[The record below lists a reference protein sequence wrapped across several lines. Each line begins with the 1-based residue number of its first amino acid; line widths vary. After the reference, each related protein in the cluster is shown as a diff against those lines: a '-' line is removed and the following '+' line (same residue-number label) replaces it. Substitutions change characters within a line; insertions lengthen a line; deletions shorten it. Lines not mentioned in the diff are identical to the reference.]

1 MSEYSCKDWHLIT
14 VSHYF
19 SSFLKSSVDQVLTF
33 RFLADQHLLFELGP
47 EAQGWGRRVRNSV
60 KGIFAVG

>member
-1 MSEYSCKDWHLIT
+1 MDR
-14 VSHYF
+14 
-19 SSFLKSSVDQVLTF
+19 VLTF
-33 RFLADQHLLFELGP
+33 CFLADQHLLFELGP

>member
-1 MSEYSCKDWHLIT
+1 MSEYSCKDWHVIT

-19 SSFLKSSVDQVLTF
+19 TSFLKGSVDRVMTF
-33 RFLADQHLLFELGP
+33 CFLADQHLLFELGP
-47 EAQGWGRRVRNSV
+47 EAQRWGRRARNSV